1 MTRRRDSRKQVC
13 KKCFQNFRKG
23 SREMVQ
29 KLEKDEE
36 SRKLYLNLGKS
47 GVGFYTYGSD
57 PIEAEW

>member
-1 MTRRRDSRKQVC
+1 M
-13 KKCFQNFRKG
+13 G

-36 SRKLYLNLGKS
+36 SWKLHLNLGKS